1 MKQIIAW
8 MAKGLLAVLPIVI
21 TLWAVFWLISTAE
34 GLLAPAIRAL
44 FGAENY
50 VPGSGLVVVAGAL
63 VGAGILID
71 AYVGRWIIGMVE
83 SVVDR
88 LPLVKSIYGG
98 VRDLVRFVMPESGGE
113 QARKVVA
120 WQVRDDAWL
129 VGFVTGEPWV
139 RFDAMG
145 EADDFVT
152 VYFPMS
158 YQVGGYTL
166 MLRERDLTVLD
177 MKVEDAMRSVLTA
190 GVAARRSTSR

>member
-21 TLWAVFWLISTAE
+21 TLWALFWLITTAE
-34 GLLAPAIRAL
+34 GLLAPAIRAI
-44 FGAENY
+44 FGEEHY
-50 VPGSGLVVVAGAL
+50 VPGSGLVVVAAAL

-71 AYVGRWIIGMVE
+71 AYVGRWIIGLVE

-190 GVAARRSTSR
+190 GVAGAGR

>member
-1 MKQIIAW
+1 MRQIIAW
-8 MAKGLLAVLPIVI
+8 MAKGLLALLPIVI
-21 TLWAVFWLISTAE
+21 TLWVLFWLISTAE

-63 VGAGILID
+63 VGVGILID
-71 AYVGRWIIGMVE
+71 AYVGRWVIGMVE

-120 WQVRDDAWL
+120 WQVRDDVWL

-139 RFDAMG
+139 RLDAMG

-190 GVAARRSTSR
+190 GVAGR